1 MGSSVA
7 SYRPTQVSP
16 GRTRQAPRTLPQPS
30 WLLLIVITATVAG
43 LVWGLMQQRRP
54 QIDPRQVIAI
64 NLAAGELAFKHQR
77 YVEPAGHSAAHY
89 FNAVLA
95 LDPDQP
101 RALRGLHQISEQ
113 FAERAKLAILDS
125 RFADAAVAIEQLRRL
140 KPDDR
145 RLGLIEIELRRALD
159 THVATL
165 TAIAANAESTSIEAP
180 TQNAAVDENKS
191 IDAIRTVDKGI
202 SARSVAAPSRPLTM
216 DSARSTSSTAG
227 TRDAQLTANTLAA
240 RGAEVSSSSVSTN
253 ETGTDP
259 VDELAEQQLAA
270 ALLAQTEAAR
280 DDDAQPDV
288 SHQGNDFTQSS
299 LEASVDQPLPAPA
312 AQLAATTSS
321 PMPIEVSARWL
332 PTAIELVEP
341 HYPQAAQV
349 RGIEGW
355 VDLMITVAPTGEVI
369 DAHVRDREGSR
380 SFERAALLAV
390 RQWRYEPNAAGSSAP
405 AIEIPVRVA
414 FKLE

>member
-1 MGSSVA
+1 MGSIVA
-7 SYRPTQVSP
+7 SYRPTKVSA
-16 GRTRQAPRTLPQPS
+16 GRTRHAPRTLPQPS

-54 QIDPRQVIAI
+54 QIDVRQVIAI
-64 NLAAGELAFKHQR
+64 NLAAGELAFKHER
-77 YVEPAGHSAAHY
+77 YVEPADHSAAHY

-95 LDPDQP
+95 LDPNQP
-101 RALRGLHQISEQ
+101 RALRGLQQI
-113 FAERAKLAILDS
+113 AEHYADQTKFAILDS

-140 KPDDR
+140 NSDER
-145 RLGLIEIELRRALD
+145 RLGLLEIELRKALD

-165 TAIAANAESTSIEAP
+165 SAIAANTDETANRTA
-180 TQNAAVDENKS
+180 TLNAAVDHDKPKGS
-191 IDAIRTVDKGI
+191 RRAIGQESGDRTGVAPI
-202 SARSVAAPSRPLTM
+202 SRTPIEATRSSSTTAAAQSTLPAPSGAVA
-216 DSARSTSSTAG
+216 DEANVVASETSS
-227 TRDAQLTANTLAA
+227 AN
-240 RGAEVSSSSVSTN
+240 
-253 ETGTDP
+253 P
-259 VDELAEQQLAA
+259 VDEAAEQQLAA
-270 ALLAQTEAAR
+270 ALMSQTAATPF
-280 DDDAQPDV
+280 DE
-288 SHQGNDFTQSS
+288 TQLQMRSRETETTATS
-299 LEASVDQPLPAPA
+299 PTSIEEPLPAPA
-312 AQLAATTSS
+312 AQMAAITPPAT
-321 PMPIEVSARWL
+321 PIEVSARWL
-332 PTAIELVEP
+332 PNAVKLVEP

-369 DAHVRDREGSR
+369 QAQVRDREGSR